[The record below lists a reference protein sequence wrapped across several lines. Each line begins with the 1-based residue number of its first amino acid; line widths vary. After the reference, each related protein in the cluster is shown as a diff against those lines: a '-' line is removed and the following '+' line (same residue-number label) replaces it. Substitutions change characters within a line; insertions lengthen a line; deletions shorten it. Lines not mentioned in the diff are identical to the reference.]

1 MALYD
6 REDVEVIGLDDAAK
20 RLGVERRRIYDI
32 VNVLESVGVSR
43 DFLLGMRFRVL
54 VLSNFVMCYPALTI
68 PRGLGGLLQI
78 LVRRAK
84 NRYTWL
90 GFGGVPAALKEL
102 KVWLRSHSS
111 ESQPS

>member
-1 MALYD
+1 VALYD
-6 REDVEVIGLDDAAK
+6 RDDVEVIGLDDAAK

-32 VNVLESVGVSR
+32 VNVLESVGVSS
-43 DFLLGMRFRVL
+43 DFLLGMRFRGL
-54 VLSNFVMCYPALTI
+54 VLSNRVMCYPALTI
-68 PRGLGGLLQI
+68 PAGLGVGLQI

-102 KVWLRSHSS
+102 KVWIRSRSS
-111 ESQPS
+111 ESHPS